1 MLGFTQQ
8 QQQQLQKSTST
19 STSDAEH
26 DDIQETMGNAAVQ
39 EMLNSSANNID
50 PASIFAKPYTNHQE
64 QEKSIS
70 ITLSESQIRN
80 VEQFQAHWEQ
90 NKARYEFVASQTDV
104 PAKLIAALHWRESSG
119 NFGTYLHQG
128 DPLGRPAVHWPNNI
142 PVFHKWEDAAI
153 HALKMKKYNQQEIGL
168 HQDTTNFSQI
178 ATYAEAYNG
187 LGYSNKNKQ
196 SPYVY
201 AGASPYISGKYV
213 SDGRY
218 DSRHVDQQVG
228 VVPLMGS
235 IQGIQT
241 ERDLSPK
248 ELTIETAWERVKN
261 GQVILKVGMNS
272 MDVMAL
278 QTHLKDLGYLTTV
291 DGDFGPGT
299 ERAIKKFQKDNNL
312 TPDGTVGAGTASAIN
327 VALQQKSSSITKTDA
342 IPN

>member
-1 MLGFTQQ
+1 MSGYAQQ
-8 QQQQLQKSTST
+8 QQQQQQSSTST

-26 DDIQETMGNAAVQ
+26 DELQETMGNAAIQ

-50 PASIFAKPYTNHQE
+50 PASVFAKPYQNHQE
-64 QEKSIS
+64 QEKSIN
-70 ITLSESQIRN
+70 INLSESQIRN

-90 NKARYEFVASQTDV
+90 HKARYEFVASQTDM

-153 HALKMKKYNQQEIGL
+153 HALKMKKYNQQEIGI

-187 LGYSNKNKQ
+187 FGYANKDKQ

-213 SDGRY
+213 ADGRY
-218 DSRHVDQQVG
+218 DARHVDQQVG

-235 IQGIQT
+235 IQGIET

-248 ELTIETAWERVKN
+248 ELTIDTAWERVKN
-261 GQVILKVGMNS
+261 GQVLLKVGMNS
-272 MDVMAL
+272 MEVMAL
-278 QTHLKDLGYLTTV
+278 QTHLKDLGYLESV

-299 ERAIKKFQKDNNL
+299 ERAIKKFQKDNDL
-312 TPDGTVGAGTASAIN
+312 TADGVVGAATASSIN
-327 VALQQKSSSITKTDA
+327 LALQQKNSSQQTDVTP
-342 IPN
+342 I